1 MFVGG
6 VISGE
11 VPGVLGKFYF
21 FIWVGVLVCFMKI
34 HHTLDLRSECF
45 PVWMCSLKMNP
56 QIKAKQG

>member
-56 QIKAKQG
+56 